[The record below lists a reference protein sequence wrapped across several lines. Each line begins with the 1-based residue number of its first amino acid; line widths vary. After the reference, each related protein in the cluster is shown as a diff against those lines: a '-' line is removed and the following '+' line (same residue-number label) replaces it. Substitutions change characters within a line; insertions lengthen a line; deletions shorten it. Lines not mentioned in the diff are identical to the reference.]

1 MESSVLYHVIAIAG
15 DPQRNLDRSPKELGT
30 DQFLPAWMQSRYAG
44 IKGGLLPGTLV
55 RREQYER
62 TRA

>member
-1 MESSVLYHVIAIAG
+1 MESFVPYHVITIAG

-30 DQFLPAWMQSRYAG
+30 DLFLPPWMQSRYTG
-44 IKGGLLPGTLV
+44 IEGGLLPGTLV

>member
-1 MESSVLYHVIAIAG
+1 MGSSGLYHVIAIGG

-30 DQFLPAWMQSRYAG
+30 DLFLPLWMESWYAG
-44 IKGGLLPGTLV
+44 IDGGLLPGTLV

>member
-1 MESSVLYHVIAIAG
+1 MESSGVYHVIAIAG
-15 DPQRNLDRSPKELGT
+15 DPQRDLDKSPMELGT
-30 DQFLPAWMQSRYAG
+30 DLFLPPWMQSWYAG
-44 IKGGLLPGTLV
+44 SEGGLLPGTLV

>member
-1 MESSVLYHVIAIAG
+1 MESFGLYHVIAIAG
-15 DPQRNLDRSPKELGT
+15 DRPRDLDKSPKELGT
-30 DQFLPAWMQSRYAG
+30 DLFLPQWMQSWYAG
-44 IKGGLLPGTLV
+44 IEGGLLPGMLV